1 MATSLVLSEVF
12 PVAVDLL
19 SQENRM
25 CCAMLNMPEPI
36 DLSSMDVR
44 FEEEAGMGSA
54 MAAAASAA
62 ELSGWGESCSMS
74 RATSSASSAV
84 IS

>member
-25 CCAMLNMPEPI
+25 CCAMLNIPEAT

-54 MAAAASAA
+54 MAAAAAV
-62 ELSGWGESCSMS
+62 ELSG
-74 RATSSASSAV
+74 
-84 IS
+84 